1 MLPFFTTTG
10 FLLDPKFI
18 KQEIGSFKAWAQH
31 PHTAER
37 ITETVYLQLLYPFL
51 LKDTWGPQRM
61 ADFRGQVE

>member
-18 KQEIGSFKAWAQH
+18 KQEIGSFQSLGPT

-37 ITETVYLQLLYPFL
+37 ITETIYLQLLYPFS
-51 LKDTWGPQRM
+51 T
-61 ADFRGQVE
+61 